1 MSATGP
7 LSGYAQYSDREFLDK
22 NVKSEHF
29 TLYKKKSIFFL
40 PFSSIFGI
48 FSTFFIMLLFCINS
62 LFFFIELIFDEVSEM
77 SADGYLEVVMLAFF
91 TIKYLPVALLVE
103 LLFTTPGMIRRNR
116 ENKFVEEFYNGRNV
130 VLDEPRWISKIGY
143 VNRLHPDDLEKGDRI
158 EISPE
163 LITKEGVYFLKN
175 LKCIDHKNVQGS
187 ETHTY
192 YETDAWGERKEYS
205 YTTYYYYQIAFFD
218 LNGERLILKSKDYS
232 PAFDTSNSYDILF
245 KIDDVLTTSNLL
257 KGNILKL
264 LVDETRPPNNPGE
277 VGGSKPNLPQPMMT
291 NNSKAAIA

>member
-7 LSGYAQYSDREFLDK
+7 LAGYAQYSDREFLDK

-29 TLYKKKSIFFL
+29 SLYKKKSIFFL
-40 PFSSIFGI
+40 PFSSIFGML
-48 FSTFFIMLLFCINS
+48 STVIIMLFFCINS
-62 LFFFIELIFDEVSEM
+62 LFFFIELIFDEVSE
-77 SADGYLEVVMLAFF
+77 STADLFLAIVMLAIF
-91 TIKYLPVALLVE
+91 TIKYLPVVLLVE
-103 LLFTTPGMIRRNR
+103 LFFTTPGMIRRNR
-116 ENKFVEEFYNGRNV
+116 ENKFVDEFYNGRNV

-143 VNRLHPDDLEKGDRI
+143 VNRLHPDDLNKGDRI
-158 EISPE
+158 EISPKI
-163 LITKEGVYFLKN
+163 ITKEGVYFLKN

-245 KIDDVLTTSNLL
+245 RIDDVLPTSNELM
-257 KGNILKL
+257 GNILKL

-277 VGGSKPNLPQPMMT
+277 VGGSKPNLPQPMIS